1 MEGRIREDW
10 AFVADVARIGR
21 AALHAAVVRHRLH
34 VDPYAANLALG
45 ITSIVVL
52 QAGVNMAVTVGL
64 LPTKGLALPF
74 LSYGGSALV
83 ANMIGMGILLSVARE
98 SA

>member
-1 MEGRIREDW
+1 LSVL
-10 AFVADVARIGR
+10 ATFLLLAVAGLRLAAR
-21 AALHAAVVRHRLH
+21 H
-34 VDPYAANLALG
+34 VDPFAANLALG
-45 ITSIVVL
+45 LTSTIVL

-83 ANMIGMGILLSVARE
+83 VNMLEIGMLLSVARE
-98 SA
+98 AA